1 MDAIKPYKCSICGKA
16 FDDSS
21 NAKRHVG
28 APVGKCFRQGAVVLR
43 RRVTIRASDR
53 VVGGRERV
61 VEDYVSH
68 RFLPVAQD
76 HEPNGD
82 DEPIKDAEP
91 AAADDEPW
99 VQSEDMRGLI
109 EILRTA
115 AIGDEI
121 VQEFKASVDAT
132 AAVAQ
137 TQQDS
142 RIADERRTE
151 SRLNYSQLRILRLRK
166 EYKLNLKATNAVID
180 LVHDPNFNPS
190 ELGTDRVQTLERAL
204 LCEHDGD
211 GVREYDFHREC
222 DGSQDL
228 KMYTLECK
236 KVASELFS
244 DPKFKGHFTLKFT
257 PTVDGEGHRTFGSA
271 MGGVWAQFH
280 ARAVVDGVEVIL
292 VLAIYIDASYVKVHL
307 TVKPVYCK

>member
-1 MDAIKPYKCSICGKA
+1 MDAIKPFKCSICGKA

-28 APVGKCFRQGAVVLR
+28 AAPNGDCFRQNAVVLR

-76 HEPNGD
+76 HGPNGD
-82 DEPIKDAEP
+82 DEPINDAEP

-115 AIGDEI
+115 AIGDDI
-121 VQEFKASVDAT
+121 VQEFKASANQT
-132 AAVAQ
+132 EAVAQ

-142 RIADERRTE
+142 RIADGRRTE
-151 SRLNYSQLRILRLRK
+151 SR
-166 EYKLNLKATNAVID
+166 
-180 LVHDPNFNPS
+180 
-190 ELGTDRVQTLERAL
+190 
-204 LCEHDGD
+204 
-211 GVREYDFHREC
+211 
-222 DGSQDL
+222 
-228 KMYTLECK
+228 
-236 KVASELFS
+236 
-244 DPKFKGHFTLKFT
+244 
-257 PTVDGEGHRTFGSA
+257 
-271 MGGVWAQFH
+271 
-280 ARAVVDGVEVIL
+280 
-292 VLAIYIDASYVKVHL
+292 
-307 TVKPVYCK
+307 